1 VNQSLNSSPR
11 SLTLVDSLN
20 MKTALVLLVAA
31 CVLSYSLIEAASTNK
46 DARKEAAK
54 AKKQA
59 EKQAEKQ
66 QKRNK
71 EARDTCGPLIDMMTE
86 SSGELCNYRAWKMS
100 EILDQGDNFTC
111 FEDLKSMLLEKFDN
125 YTRMDM
131 EDMEGMDMGDKMNA
145 TDGESGAK
153 CNKECRKQA
162 KKDAKKAAKKAE
174 KNGKNGGVG
183 EEEDED
189 MLDFGVEFDLG
200 MDAFMM
206 AVNVT
211 DIDGLKNMPFRQ
223 MISNL
228 GDCKKCMK
236 KPKGCMKLNAWLGTK
251 VRMGKMIMEAIEANN
266 GSCTDVAEVLMQ
278 NLMGMY
284 EMEDME
290 DM

>member
-1 VNQSLNSSPR
+1 MGSVNQSLNSSPR
-11 SLTLVDSLN
+11 SLILVDSLN
-20 MKTALVLLVAA
+20 MKTALVLLVVAY
-31 CVLSYSLIEAASTNK
+31 VLSYSLIEAASTRK
-46 DARKEAAK
+46 DERKEAAK

-59 EKQAEKQ
+59 EKKAEKLE
-66 QKRNK
+66 KRSK
-71 EARDTCGPLIDMMTE
+71 EARDTCEPLIDMMTE
-86 SSGELCNYRAWKMS
+86 SSGELCNYRTWKMS

-125 YTRMDM
+125 YTKMDM
-131 EDMEGMDMGDKMNA
+131 EDMEGMDMGGKMNS
-145 TDGESGAK
+145 TDGETGAK
-153 CNKECRKQA
+153 CDKECRQQARKAA
-162 KKDAKKAAKKAE
+162 KKDAKKAAKK
-174 KNGKNGGVG
+174 NGKGGDD
-183 EEEDED
+183 EDEDED

-251 VRMGKMIMEAIEANN
+251 MRMGKMIMEAIEENG
-266 GSCTDVAEVLMQ
+266 GSCTDVAEVLMEK
-278 NLMGMY
+278 LMDMY
-284 EMEDME
+284 MMEDM
-290 DM
+290 